1 MSKDTS
7 KMNLMTR
14 VRKIFGFFFFRN
26 ERGQSTVEYLIVT
39 GAVVFFI
46 IGSPKFYDEMSHIMQ
61 NKYKSYSFG
70 VAISDPP
77 RKKFDDDV
85 NVITG
90 KIKQVLDFIKDIIFP
105 PGTGLF
111 HMPTWKDLKDILNKI
126 LHVF

>member
-1 MSKDTS
+1 MDTS

-46 IGSPKFYDEMSHIMQ
+46 IGSPNLYDEMSHIMQ

-77 RKKFDDDV
+77 RKAFDDDV
-85 NVITG
+85 REVTG
-90 KIKQVLDFIKDIIFP
+90 KIKDLLDYIKDIIFP
-105 PGTGLF
+105 DPSGLF
-111 HMPTWKDLKDILNKI
+111 HMPTWSELYDILKKI
-126 LHVF
+126 IGIF